1 MKIKTKLIAATTTA
15 ILSVIA
21 INRSIFKNAEKKLP
35 KKNKEDNLSE
45 HIYKWK
51 FGKISYK
58 IIGEGEPVLLV
69 HSLLPGT
76 TDDEWKNN
84 INELSKN
91 NKLYLI
97 NLLGYGNSERVGITY
112 SSYLFVCLIN
122 DFITEV
128 IKEPTTVIASNTSA
142 AISTMSYIF
151 NPNNFKKIC
160 LVSPPLSSKRTTV
173 ASIKKY
179 PLDFPILGDLFF
191 NYCNSKKH
199 LKKYLETN
207 IYSDTSYITEEKVNN
222 LYAYSHK
229 GFGNNRHLFSSF
241 ISNKFDI
248 GVETSLPE
256 TDIPIL
262 IIYGSSFP
270 DLNKNTKSIKNLNK
284 NAKIEILKGKTFPN
298 QEDSSRFNELLLKFL
313 SI

>member
-1 MKIKTKLIAATTTA
+1 MKIKTKLIATTLTA
-15 ILSVIA
+15 ILSAIA

-35 KKNKEDNLSE
+35 KKNKETSLSE

-58 IIGEGEPVLLV
+58 TIGKGDPILLI

-84 INELSKN
+84 ITELSKN

-112 SSYLFVCLIN
+112 SAYLFVCLIN

-142 AISTMSYIF
+142 AISAMSYIF
-151 NPNNFKKIC
+151 NTSNFKKIC
-160 LVSPPLSSKRTTV
+160 LVCPPLSPKRTIN
-173 ASIKKY
+173 SIKNY

-191 NYCNSKKH
+191 NYFNSKKH
-199 LKKYLETN
+199 LKRYLETN
-207 IYSDTSYITEEKVNN
+207 IYSDTSYITEEKINN

-241 ISNKFDI
+241 ITNKFDI
-248 GVETSLPE
+248 GIETSLPE
-256 TDIPIL
+256 TDVPIL
-262 IIYGSSFP
+262 IIYGNSFP
-270 DLNKNTKSIKNLNK
+270 DLNKNTETIKTLNK
-284 NAKIEILKGKTFPN
+284 NVEIEILKGKTYPN
-298 QEDSSRFNELLLKFL
+298 EEDSKKFNEIFLKFL
-313 SI
+313 NN